1 MYLEQTQQ
9 LANESLKLAK
19 EEIETVCQ
27 KYDIVLMPI
36 TVHRGNDTFSS
47 IDLVPRSALRSH
59 QQPADEQVVA

>member
-1 MYLEQTQQ
+1 MYMEQTQQ
-9 LANESLKLAK
+9 LSNESLKLAK

-47 IDLVPRSALRSH
+47 IDLVPRSALRSQ

>member
-1 MYLEQTQQ
+1 MYMEQTQQ
-9 LANESLKLAK
+9 LSNEPLKFAK
-19 EEIETVCQ
+19 EEIEAVCQ

-47 IDLVPRSALRSH
+47 IDLVPRSALRPQ

>member
-1 MYLEQTQQ
+1 MEQNNEQ
-9 LANESLKLAK
+9 LRLAK

-47 IDLVPRSALRSH
+47 IDIVPRSALRSQ
-59 QQPADEQVVA
+59 QQPADGQVVA

>member
-1 MYLEQTQQ
+1 MSMEQTQQ
-9 LANESLKLAK
+9 LSNDSLKLAK

-36 TVHRGNDTFSS
+36 TVHRGNETFSS
-47 IDLVPRSALRSH
+47 IDLVPRSALRSQ